1 MFKST
6 KSATANAMV
15 NAKASCA
22 ASMAASVLVIN
33 ALSIQLGVFLISLIS
48 ILPDVRCNG
57 WHADSIQSNH
67 IRRIYA
73 CNILT
78 NYFNLRVQTCNTCA
92 HSNLNLICKLIYVI
106 Q

>member
-22 ASMAASVLVIN
+22 TSMVASVLVIN

-48 ILPDVRCNG
+48 I
-57 WHADSIQSNH
+57 
-67 IRRIYA
+67 
-73 CNILT
+73 
-78 NYFNLRVQTCNTCA
+78 
-92 HSNLNLICKLIYVI
+92 ICICIITENRNALWRGSSLA
-106 Q
+106 

>member
-1 MFKST
+1 MFKPA

-48 ILPDVRCNG
+48 I
-57 WHADSIQSNH
+57 
-67 IRRIYA
+67 
-73 CNILT
+73 
-78 NYFNLRVQTCNTCA
+78 
-92 HSNLNLICKLIYVI
+92 ICICIITKNRNALWRGSSLA
-106 Q
+106 

>member
-48 ILPDVRCNG
+48 I
-57 WHADSIQSNH
+57 
-67 IRRIYA
+67 IY
-73 CNILT
+73 
-78 NYFNLRVQTCNTCA
+78 
-92 HSNLNLICKLIYVI
+92 ICIIAGKRDALWRGSGLA
-106 Q
+106 

>member
-6 KSATANAMV
+6 KAATANAMV

-48 ILPDVRCNG
+48 I
-57 WHADSIQSNH
+57 
-67 IRRIYA
+67 
-73 CNILT
+73 
-78 NYFNLRVQTCNTCA
+78 
-92 HSNLNLICKLIYVI
+92 ICICIITENRNALWRGSSLA
-106 Q
+106 

>member
-22 ASMAASVLVIN
+22 ASMVASVLVIN

-48 ILPDVRCNG
+48 I
-57 WHADSIQSNH
+57 
-67 IRRIYA
+67 
-73 CNILT
+73 
-78 NYFNLRVQTCNTCA
+78 
-92 HSNLNLICKLIYVI
+92 ICICIITENKNALWRGSSLE
-106 Q
+106 

>member
-15 NAKASCA
+15 SAKASCA

-48 ILPDVRCNG
+48 
-57 WHADSIQSNH
+57 
-67 IRRIYA
+67 
-73 CNILT
+73 
-78 NYFNLRVQTCNTCA
+78 
-92 HSNLNLICKLIYVI
+92 LICICI
-106 Q
+106 IT

>member
-48 ILPDVRCNG
+48 I
-57 WHADSIQSNH
+57 
-67 IRRIYA
+67 
-73 CNILT
+73 
-78 NYFNLRVQTCNTCA
+78 
-92 HSNLNLICKLIYVI
+92 ICICIITENKNALWRGSGLA
-106 Q
+106 

>member
-22 ASMAASVLVIN
+22 TSMAASVLVIN

-48 ILPDVRCNG
+48 IICICIITENKNALWRGP
-57 WHADSIQSNH
+57 S
-67 IRRIYA
+67 
-73 CNILT
+73 LL
-78 NYFNLRVQTCNTCA
+78 LR
-92 HSNLNLICKLIYVI
+92 
-106 Q
+106 

>member
-48 ILPDVRCNG
+48 FI
-57 WHADSIQSNH
+57 SI
-67 IRRIYA
+67 
-73 CNILT
+73 
-78 NYFNLRVQTCNTCA
+78 
-92 HSNLNLICKLIYVI
+92 ICICIITENRNALWRGSSLA
-106 Q
+106 

>member
-22 ASMAASVLVIN
+22 ASMTASVLVIN

-48 ILPDVRCNG
+48 I
-57 WHADSIQSNH
+57 
-67 IRRIYA
+67 
-73 CNILT
+73 
-78 NYFNLRVQTCNTCA
+78 
-92 HSNLNLICKLIYVI
+92 ICICIITENRNALWRGSSLA
-106 Q
+106 

>member
-1 MFKST
+1 MFKPA

-48 ILPDVRCNG
+48 I
-57 WHADSIQSNH
+57 
-67 IRRIYA
+67 
-73 CNILT
+73 
-78 NYFNLRVQTCNTCA
+78 
-92 HSNLNLICKLIYVI
+92 ICICIITENKNALWRGSSLA
-106 Q
+106 

>member
-6 KSATANAMV
+6 MSATANAMV

-48 ILPDVRCNG
+48 I
-57 WHADSIQSNH
+57 
-67 IRRIYA
+67 
-73 CNILT
+73 
-78 NYFNLRVQTCNTCA
+78 
-92 HSNLNLICKLIYVI
+92 ICICIITENKNALWRGSSLA
-106 Q
+106 

>member
-33 ALSIQLGVFLISLIS
+33 ALGIQLGVFLISLIS
-48 ILPDVRCNG
+48 I
-57 WHADSIQSNH
+57 
-67 IRRIYA
+67 
-73 CNILT
+73 
-78 NYFNLRVQTCNTCA
+78 
-92 HSNLNLICKLIYVI
+92 ICICIITENKNALWRGSSLA
-106 Q
+106 

>member
-33 ALSIQLGVFLISLIS
+33 ALSIQLSVFLISLIS
-48 ILPDVRCNG
+48 I
-57 WHADSIQSNH
+57 
-67 IRRIYA
+67 
-73 CNILT
+73 
-78 NYFNLRVQTCNTCA
+78 
-92 HSNLNLICKLIYVI
+92 ICICIITENKNALWRGSSLA
-106 Q
+106 

>member
-15 NAKASCA
+15 TTKASCA

-48 ILPDVRCNG
+48 LI
-57 WHADSIQSNH
+57 SI
-67 IRRIYA
+67 
-73 CNILT
+73 
-78 NYFNLRVQTCNTCA
+78 
-92 HSNLNLICKLIYVI
+92 ICICISTENRNALWRGSSLA
-106 Q
+106 

>member
-22 ASMAASVLVIN
+22 ASMVASVLVIN

-48 ILPDVRCNG
+48 I
-57 WHADSIQSNH
+57 
-67 IRRIYA
+67 
-73 CNILT
+73 
-78 NYFNLRVQTCNTCA
+78 
-92 HSNLNLICKLIYVI
+92 ICICIITENKNALWRGSSLA
-106 Q
+106 

>member
-15 NAKASCA
+15 TTKASCA

-48 ILPDVRCNG
+48 I
-57 WHADSIQSNH
+57 
-67 IRRIYA
+67 
-73 CNILT
+73 
-78 NYFNLRVQTCNTCA
+78 
-92 HSNLNLICKLIYVI
+92 ICICIITENKNALWRGSGLA
-106 Q
+106 

>member
-15 NAKASCA
+15 NAKASCV

-48 ILPDVRCNG
+48 I
-57 WHADSIQSNH
+57 
-67 IRRIYA
+67 
-73 CNILT
+73 
-78 NYFNLRVQTCNTCA
+78 
-92 HSNLNLICKLIYVI
+92 ICICIITENKNALWRGSSLA
-106 Q
+106 

>member
-48 ILPDVRCNG
+48 LI
-57 WHADSIQSNH
+57 SI
-67 IRRIYA
+67 
-73 CNILT
+73 
-78 NYFNLRVQTCNTCA
+78 
-92 HSNLNLICKLIYVI
+92 ICICIITGNKNALWRGSSLA
-106 Q
+106 

>member
-33 ALSIQLGVFLISLIS
+33 ARSIQLGVFLISLIS
-48 ILPDVRCNG
+48 I
-57 WHADSIQSNH
+57 
-67 IRRIYA
+67 
-73 CNILT
+73 
-78 NYFNLRVQTCNTCA
+78 
-92 HSNLNLICKLIYVI
+92 ICICIITENKNALWRGSSLA
-106 Q
+106 

>member
-15 NAKASCA
+15 NAKASCT

-48 ILPDVRCNG
+48 I
-57 WHADSIQSNH
+57 
-67 IRRIYA
+67 
-73 CNILT
+73 
-78 NYFNLRVQTCNTCA
+78 
-92 HSNLNLICKLIYVI
+92 ICICIITENKNALWRGSSLA
-106 Q
+106 

>member
-15 NAKASCA
+15 TAKASCA

-48 ILPDVRCNG
+48 
-57 WHADSIQSNH
+57 
-67 IRRIYA
+67 
-73 CNILT
+73 
-78 NYFNLRVQTCNTCA
+78 
-92 HSNLNLICKLIYVI
+92 LIYI
-106 Q
+106 ICICIITENKNALWRGSSLA

>member
-22 ASMAASVLVIN
+22 ASMFSSVLVIS

-48 ILPDVRCNG
+48 I
-57 WHADSIQSNH
+57 
-67 IRRIYA
+67 
-73 CNILT
+73 
-78 NYFNLRVQTCNTCA
+78 
-92 HSNLNLICKLIYVI
+92 ICICIITENKNALWRGSSLA
-106 Q
+106 

>member
-48 ILPDVRCNG
+48 IICMCIITENKNALWRG
-57 WHADSIQSNH
+57 
-67 IRRIYA
+67 
-73 CNILT
+73 
-78 NYFNLRVQTCNTCA
+78 
-92 HSNLNLICKLIYVI
+92 SNLA
-106 Q
+106 

>member
-15 NAKASCA
+15 NAKVSCV

-48 ILPDVRCNG
+48 I
-57 WHADSIQSNH
+57 
-67 IRRIYA
+67 
-73 CNILT
+73 
-78 NYFNLRVQTCNTCA
+78 
-92 HSNLNLICKLIYVI
+92 ICICIITENKNALWRGSSLA
-106 Q
+106 

>member
-48 ILPDVRCNG
+48 IICICIITENKNALC
-57 WHADSIQSNH
+57 
-67 IRRIYA
+67 RRSSLA
-73 CNILT
+73 
-78 NYFNLRVQTCNTCA
+78 
-92 HSNLNLICKLIYVI
+92 
-106 Q
+106 

>member
-15 NAKASCA
+15 SAKASCA

-48 ILPDVRCNG
+48 I
-57 WHADSIQSNH
+57 
-67 IRRIYA
+67 
-73 CNILT
+73 
-78 NYFNLRVQTCNTCA
+78 
-92 HSNLNLICKLIYVI
+92 ICICIITENKNALWRGSSLA
-106 Q
+106 

>member
-33 ALSIQLGVFLISLIS
+33 VINALSIQLGVFLISLIS
-48 ILPDVRCNG
+48 I
-57 WHADSIQSNH
+57 
-67 IRRIYA
+67 
-73 CNILT
+73 
-78 NYFNLRVQTCNTCA
+78 
-92 HSNLNLICKLIYVI
+92 ICICIITENKNALWRGSSLA
-106 Q
+106 

>member
-1 MFKST
+1 MFKPA

-48 ILPDVRCNG
+48 I
-57 WHADSIQSNH
+57 
-67 IRRIYA
+67 
-73 CNILT
+73 
-78 NYFNLRVQTCNTCA
+78 
-92 HSNLNLICKLIYVI
+92 ICICIITENRNALWRGSSLA
-106 Q
+106 

>member
-22 ASMAASVLVIN
+22 ASMVASVLVIN

-48 ILPDVRCNG
+48 I
-57 WHADSIQSNH
+57 
-67 IRRIYA
+67 
-73 CNILT
+73 
-78 NYFNLRVQTCNTCA
+78 
-92 HSNLNLICKLIYVI
+92 ICICIITKNRNALWRGSSLA
-106 Q
+106 

>member
-22 ASMAASVLVIN
+22 ASMVASVLVIN

-48 ILPDVRCNG
+48 I
-57 WHADSIQSNH
+57 
-67 IRRIYA
+67 
-73 CNILT
+73 
-78 NYFNLRVQTCNTCA
+78 
-92 HSNLNLICKLIYVI
+92 ICICIIPENKDALWRGSCLA
-106 Q
+106 